1 MDDMLQRYL
10 KDKYG
15 ENYEKQAQA
24 DYEESKSRINTGN
37 ALSNLAEAFGQAAG
51 RSRVGDS
58 DAYFQGL
65 NKQAKEDTIGKI
77 AADKAQFVK
86 DQSDAFNMQDIADKS
101 KIRDQENDL
110 NNPMLKNYKE
120 QMAKFGVVV
129 PEGMT
134 LAQAKRDLGEAKT
147 LNELKMKSTIDNQ
160 NKIQLMLMEQKFKE
174 KENDLNRNLEREK
187 TTAKNSSEKAKF
199 DNLPQDKQEVITG
212 LAKKNASK
220 ISIANQIDSVM
231 GNWDS
236 LSKDQKLAQGRQLL
250 KTLNST
256 EGADA
261 IGTDEANRLGSKL
274 EFAMGNLT
282 NSNSIQF
289 GRDLSGFK
297 DQATITSQSIKDA
310 IKSNQ
315 RVIDQNYGRSFSEP
329 SKTVKVTNG
338 KETLEIPIEDLA
350 DAKKDGFNEV
360 GSMAGR

>member
-1 MDDMLQRYL
+1 
-10 KDKYG
+10 
-15 ENYEKQAQA
+15 
-24 DYEESKSRINTGN
+24 
-37 ALSNLAEAFGQAAG
+37 
-51 RSRVGDS
+51 
-58 DAYFQGL
+58 
-65 NKQAKEDTIGKI
+65 
-77 AADKAQFVK
+77 
-86 DQSDAFNMQDIADKS
+86 MQDIADKS